1 LQQAEPVERCPAL
14 GDFPVGQLV
23 IEDAIAYAS
32 RGHGRRGRPATGWSS
47 LTPTEVQIARLVAR
61 HLPNP
66 QIAQQLFISRAT
78 VKTHLVHIFAKLSI
92 SSRSQLAAEAIQ
104 HGVY

>member
-1 LQQAEPVERCPAL
+1 M
-14 GDFPVGQLV
+14 
-23 IEDAIAYAS
+23 
-32 RGHGRRGRPATGWSS
+32 
-47 LTPTEVQIARLVAR
+47 QIARLVAR